1 VSRGDFFLSSTSLRV
16 QVCNLNPTF
25 YISNFVI
32 DGTWSIVQINP
43 RVQVANLNSHG
54 PTPVS
59 DRVHVR
65 RCALPIA
72 VGRRLLPIRY
82 LRISSRLI
90 LQSKI
95 KHNLM
100 FRNTCIGENTPLNP
114 LLIEGTSLLS
124 PAGVGAGGGLDIS
137 IAPLSILYIYLSPFT
152 FCNAPSSG

>member
-1 VSRGDFFLSSTSLRV
+1 MYR
-16 QVCNLNPTF
+16 
-25 YISNFVI
+25 NFNVF
-32 DGTWSIVQINP
+32 G
-43 RVQVANLNSHG
+43 
-54 PTPVS
+54 S

-124 PAGVGAGGGLDIS
+124 PAGGGAGGGLDIS
-137 IAPLSILYIYLSPFT
+137 IAPLPLLYIYLSPFT